1 MFKNKNYVYI
11 NIYTTLKGVSLMTTF
26 SEKEKIQLLADIV
39 ELQTENNNEIDVC
52 NYLTDLFDKYDI
64 KSEILKVN
72 EHRANIVA
80 EIGNGSP
87 ILALSGHMDVVDA
100 GNQDNWSYPPFQLT
114 EKDGKLYGRGT
125 TDMKGGLMAL
135 VVSLIELKEQ
145 NELPHGT
152 IRLLATAGEE
162 KEQEGAKLLADKG
175 YLDDVDSLIIAEP
188 TGSGIYYAHKGS
200 MSCKVT
206 ATGKAVHSSVPF
218 IGDNAIDTLLEFYNL
233 FKEKYSELKQ
243 QDTKHELDVAP
254 MFKSLIGKE
263 ISEEDANYAS
273 GLTAVCS
280 IINGG
285 KQFNSVPDEASLEFN
300 VRPVPE
306 YDNDFIESFFQN
318 IINDVDSNKLSLDIP
333 SNHRPVTSDKNSK
346 LITTIKDVASSYVEQ
361 DEIFVSALVG
371 ATDASSFLGDNK
383 DNVDLAIFGPGN
395 PLMAHQIDEYIEKD
409 MYLKYIDIFK
419 EASIQYLKENKND
432 AVSCPIRVLAVF
444 YCEF

>member
-1 MFKNKNYVYI
+1 
-11 NIYTTLKGVSLMTTF
+11 MTTF

-175 YLDDVDSLIIAEP
+175 YLDDVDGLIIAEP

-346 LITTIKDVASSYVEQ
+346 LIITIKDVASSYVEQ

-419 EASIQYLKENKND
+419 EASIQYLKEK
-432 AVSCPIRVLAVF
+432 
-444 YCEF
+444 

>member
-1 MFKNKNYVYI
+1 
-11 NIYTTLKGVSLMTTF
+11 MTTF

-52 NYLTDLFDKYDI
+52 NYLKDLFDKYDI

-100 GNQDNWSYPPFQLT
+100 GNQDNWTYPPFQLT
-114 EKDGKLYGRGT
+114 EKAGKLYGRGT

-135 VVSLIELKEQ
+135 VITLIEIKEQ
-145 NELPHGT
+145 NQLPQGT

-175 YLDDVDSLIIAEP
+175 YLDDVDGLIIAEP

-419 EASIQYLKENKND
+419 EASIKYLKEK
-432 AVSCPIRVLAVF
+432 
-444 YCEF
+444 

>member
-1 MFKNKNYVYI
+1 MP
-11 NIYTTLKGVSLMTTF
+11 TF

-175 YLDDVDSLIIAEP
+175 YLDDVDGLIIAEP

-419 EASIQYLKENKND
+419 EASIQYLKEK
-432 AVSCPIRVLAVF
+432 
-444 YCEF
+444 

>member
-1 MFKNKNYVYI
+1 
-11 NIYTTLKGVSLMTTF
+11 MTTF
-26 SEKEKIQLLADIV
+26 SEKEKIQLLADII
-39 ELQTENNNEIDVC
+39 ELQTENNNEIEVC
-52 NYLTDLFDKYDI
+52 HYLKNLFDKYDI
-64 KSEILKVN
+64 NSKILKVN
-72 EHRANIVA
+72 EQRANIVA
-80 EIGNGSP
+80 EIGSGSP

-100 GNQDNWSYPPFQLT
+100 GNQDNWTYPPFQLT

-135 VVSLIELKEQ
+135 VITLIELKEQ
-145 NELPHGT
+145 NQLPQGT

-175 YLDDVDSLIIAEP
+175 YLDDVDGLMIAEP

-218 IGDNAIDTLLEFYNL
+218 IGDNAIDTLLEFYNQ
-233 FKEKYSELKQ
+233 FKEKYSELKKN
-243 QDTKHELDVAP
+243 DTKHELDVAP

-263 ISEEDANYAS
+263 ISEEDANDAS

-306 YDNDFIESFFQN
+306 YDNDFVESFFQN
-318 IINDVDSNKLSLDIP
+318 IINDVNSNKLSLEIP
-333 SNHRPVTSDKNSK
+333 SNHCPVTSDKNSK
-346 LITTIKDVASSYVEQ
+346 LITTIKDVASSYIEQ
-361 DEIFVSALVG
+361 GEIFVSALVG

-419 EASIQYLKENKND
+419 EASIQYLKEK
-432 AVSCPIRVLAVF
+432 
-444 YCEF
+444 

>member
-1 MFKNKNYVYI
+1 
-11 NIYTTLKGVSLMTTF
+11 MTTF

-80 EIGNGSP
+80 EIGNGSL

-419 EASIQYLKENKND
+419 EASIQYLKEK
-432 AVSCPIRVLAVF
+432 
-444 YCEF
+444 

>member
-1 MFKNKNYVYI
+1 
-11 NIYTTLKGVSLMTTF
+11 MTTF

-175 YLDDVDSLIIAEP
+175 YLDDVDGLIIAEP

-206 ATGKAVHSSVPF
+206 ATGKAVHRSVPF

-419 EASIQYLKENKND
+419 EASIQYLKEK
-432 AVSCPIRVLAVF
+432 
-444 YCEF
+444 

>member
-1 MFKNKNYVYI
+1 
-11 NIYTTLKGVSLMTTF
+11 MTTF

-52 NYLTDLFDKYDI
+52 NYLKDLFDKYDI

-100 GNQDNWSYPPFQLT
+100 GNQDNWTYPPFQLT
-114 EKDGKLYGRGT
+114 EKAGKLYGRGT

-135 VVSLIELKEQ
+135 VITLIELKEQ
-145 NELPHGT
+145 NQLPQGT

-175 YLDDVDSLIIAEP
+175 YLDDVDGLIIAEP

-233 FKEKYSELKQ
+233 FKEKYSEFKQ

-419 EASIQYLKENKND
+419 EASIKYLKEK
-432 AVSCPIRVLAVF
+432 
-444 YCEF
+444 

>member
-1 MFKNKNYVYI
+1 
-11 NIYTTLKGVSLMTTF
+11 
-26 SEKEKIQLLADIV
+26 KEKIQLLADII
-39 ELQTENNNEIDVC
+39 ELQTENNNEIEVC
-52 NYLTDLFDKYDI
+52 HYLKNLFDKYDI
-64 KSEILKVN
+64 NSKILKVN
-72 EHRANIVA
+72 EQRANIVA
-80 EIGNGSP
+80 EIGSGSP

-100 GNQDNWSYPPFQLT
+100 GNQDNWTYPPFQLT

-135 VVSLIELKEQ
+135 VITLIELKEQ
-145 NELPHGT
+145 NQLPQGT

-175 YLDDVDSLIIAEP
+175 YLDDVDGLMIAEP

-218 IGDNAIDTLLEFYNL
+218 IGDNAIDTLLEFYNQ
-233 FKEKYSELKQ
+233 FKEKYSELKKN
-243 QDTKHELDVAP
+243 DTKHELDVAP

-263 ISEEDANYAS
+263 ISEEDANDAS

-306 YDNDFIESFFQN
+306 YDNDFVESFFQN
-318 IINDVDSNKLSLDIP
+318 IINDVNSNKLSLEIP

-346 LITTIKDVASSYVEQ
+346 LITTIKDVASSYIEQ
-361 DEIFVSALVG
+361 GEIFVSALVG

-419 EASIQYLKENKND
+419 EASIQYLKEK
-432 AVSCPIRVLAVF
+432 
-444 YCEF
+444 

>member
-1 MFKNKNYVYI
+1 
-11 NIYTTLKGVSLMTTF
+11 MTTF
-26 SEKEKIQLLADIV
+26 SEKEKIQLLADII
-39 ELQTENNNEIDVC
+39 ELQTENNNEIEVC
-52 NYLTDLFDKYDI
+52 HYLKNLFDKYDI
-64 KSEILKVN
+64 NSKILKVN
-72 EHRANIVA
+72 EQRANIVA
-80 EIGNGSP
+80 EIGSGSP

-100 GNQDNWSYPPFQLT
+100 GNQDNWTYPPFQLT

-135 VVSLIELKEQ
+135 VITLIELKEQ
-145 NELPHGT
+145 NQLPQGT

-175 YLDDVDSLIIAEP
+175 YLDDVDGLMIAEP

-218 IGDNAIDTLLEFYNL
+218 IGDNAIDTLLEFYNQ
-233 FKEKYSELKQ
+233 FKEKYSELKKN
-243 QDTKHELDVAP
+243 DTKHELDVAP

-263 ISEEDANYAS
+263 ISEEDANDAS

-306 YDNDFIESFFQN
+306 YDNDFVESFFQN
-318 IINDVDSNKLSLDIP
+318 IINNVNSNKLSLEIP

-346 LITTIKDVASSYVEQ
+346 LITTIKDVASSYIEQ
-361 DEIFVSALVG
+361 GEIFVSALVG

-419 EASIQYLKENKND
+419 EASIQYLKEK
-432 AVSCPIRVLAVF
+432 
-444 YCEF
+444 

>member
-1 MFKNKNYVYI
+1 
-11 NIYTTLKGVSLMTTF
+11 MTTF

-52 NYLTDLFDKYDI
+52 NYLKDLFDKYDI

-100 GNQDNWSYPPFQLT
+100 GNQDNWTYPPFQLT
-114 EKDGKLYGRGT
+114 EKAGKLYGRGT

-135 VVSLIELKEQ
+135 VITLIELKEQ
-145 NELPHGT
+145 NQLPQGT

-175 YLDDVDSLIIAEP
+175 YLDDVDGLIIAEP

-306 YDNDFIESFFQN
+306 YDNNFIESFFQN

-419 EASIQYLKENKND
+419 EASIKYLKEK
-432 AVSCPIRVLAVF
+432 
-444 YCEF
+444 

>member
-1 MFKNKNYVYI
+1 
-11 NIYTTLKGVSLMTTF
+11 MTTF

-52 NYLTDLFDKYDI
+52 NYLKDLFDKYDI

-100 GNQDNWSYPPFQLT
+100 GNQDNWTYPPFQLT
-114 EKDGKLYGRGT
+114 EKAGKLYGRGT

-135 VVSLIELKEQ
+135 VITLIELKEQ
-145 NELPHGT
+145 NQLPQGT

-162 KEQEGAKLLADKG
+162 KEQEGTKLLADKG
-175 YLDDVDSLIIAEP
+175 YLDDVDGLIIAEP

-346 LITTIKDVASSYVEQ
+346 LITTIKDVASSYV
-361 DEIFVSALVG
+361 DKDDIFVSALVG

-419 EASIQYLKENKND
+419 EASIKYLKEK
-432 AVSCPIRVLAVF
+432 
-444 YCEF
+444 

>member
-1 MFKNKNYVYI
+1 
-11 NIYTTLKGVSLMTTF
+11 MTTF

-52 NYLTDLFDKYDI
+52 NYLKDLFDKYDI

-100 GNQDNWSYPPFQLT
+100 GNQDNWTYPPFQLT
-114 EKDGKLYGRGT
+114 EKAGKLYGRGT

-135 VVSLIELKEQ
+135 VITLIELKEQ
-145 NELPHGT
+145 NQLPQGT

-175 YLDDVDSLIIAEP
+175 YLDDVDGLIIAEP

-419 EASIQYLKENKND
+419 EAYIKYLKEK
-432 AVSCPIRVLAVF
+432 
-444 YCEF
+444 

>member
-1 MFKNKNYVYI
+1 
-11 NIYTTLKGVSLMTTF
+11 
-26 SEKEKIQLLADIV
+26 EKEKIQLLADIV

-52 NYLTDLFDKYDI
+52 NYLKDLFDKYDI

-100 GNQDNWSYPPFQLT
+100 GNQDNWTYPPFQLT
-114 EKDGKLYGRGT
+114 EKAGKLYGRGT
-125 TDMKGGLMAL
+125 TDMKDGLMAL
-135 VVSLIELKEQ
+135 VITLIELKEQ
-145 NELPHGT
+145 NQLPQGT

-175 YLDDVDSLIIAEP
+175 YLDDVDGLIIAEP

-346 LITTIKDVASSYVEQ
+346 LITTIKDVASSYV
-361 DEIFVSALVG
+361 DKDDIFVSALVG

-419 EASIQYLKENKND
+419 EASIKYLKEK
-432 AVSCPIRVLAVF
+432 
-444 YCEF
+444 

>member
-1 MFKNKNYVYI
+1 
-11 NIYTTLKGVSLMTTF
+11 MTTF
-26 SEKEKIQLLADIV
+26 SEKEKIQLLADII
-39 ELQTENNNEIDVC
+39 ELQTENNNEIEVC
-52 NYLTDLFDKYDI
+52 HYLKNLFDKYDI
-64 KSEILKVN
+64 NSKILKVN
-72 EHRANIVA
+72 EQRANIVA
-80 EIGNGSP
+80 EIGSGSP

-100 GNQDNWSYPPFQLT
+100 GNQDNWTYPPFQLT

-135 VVSLIELKEQ
+135 VITLIELKEQ
-145 NELPHGT
+145 NQLPQGT

-175 YLDDVDSLIIAEP
+175 YLDDVDGLMIAEP

-218 IGDNAIDTLLEFYNL
+218 IGDNAIDTLLEFYNQ
-233 FKEKYSELKQ
+233 FKEKYSELKKN
-243 QDTKHELDVAP
+243 DTKHELDVAP

-263 ISEEDANYAS
+263 ISEEDANDAS
-273 GLTAVCS
+273 GLTAVCL

-306 YDNDFIESFFQN
+306 YDNDFVESFFQN
-318 IINDVDSNKLSLDIP
+318 IINDVNSNKLSLEIP

-346 LITTIKDVASSYVEQ
+346 LITTIKDVASSYIEQ
-361 DEIFVSALVG
+361 GEIFVSALVG

-419 EASIQYLKENKND
+419 EASIQYLKEK
-432 AVSCPIRVLAVF
+432 
-444 YCEF
+444 

>member
-1 MFKNKNYVYI
+1 
-11 NIYTTLKGVSLMTTF
+11 MTTF
-26 SEKEKIQLLADIV
+26 SEKEKIQLLADII
-39 ELQTENNNEIDVC
+39 ELQTENNNEIEVC
-52 NYLTDLFDKYDI
+52 HYLKNLFDKYDI
-64 KSEILKVN
+64 NSKILKVN
-72 EHRANIVA
+72 EQRANIVA
-80 EIGNGSP
+80 EIGSGSP

-100 GNQDNWSYPPFQLT
+100 GNQDNWTYPPFQLT

-135 VVSLIELKEQ
+135 VITLIELKEQ
-145 NELPHGT
+145 NQLPQGT

-175 YLDDVDSLIIAEP
+175 YLDDVDGLMIAEP

-218 IGDNAIDTLLEFYNL
+218 IGDNAIDTLLEFYNQ
-233 FKEKYSELKQ
+233 FKEKYSELKKN
-243 QDTKHELDVAP
+243 DTKHELDVAP

-263 ISEEDANYAS
+263 ISEEDANDAS

-306 YDNDFIESFFQN
+306 YDNDFVESFFQN
-318 IINDVDSNKLSLDIP
+318 IINDVNSNKLSLEIP

-346 LITTIKDVASSYVEQ
+346 LITTIKDVASSYIEQ
-361 DEIFVSALVG
+361 GEIFVSALVG
-371 ATDASSFLGDNK
+371 ATNASSFLGDNK

-419 EASIQYLKENKND
+419 EASIQYLKEK
-432 AVSCPIRVLAVF
+432 
-444 YCEF
+444 

>member
-1 MFKNKNYVYI
+1 
-11 NIYTTLKGVSLMTTF
+11 MTTF

-175 YLDDVDSLIIAEP
+175 YLDDVDGLIIAEP

-218 IGDNAIDTLLEFYNL
+218 ISDNAIDTLLEFYNL

-419 EASIQYLKENKND
+419 EASIQYLKEK
-432 AVSCPIRVLAVF
+432 
-444 YCEF
+444 

>member
-1 MFKNKNYVYI
+1 
-11 NIYTTLKGVSLMTTF
+11 MTTF

-52 NYLTDLFDKYDI
+52 NYLKDLFDKYDI

-419 EASIQYLKENKND
+419 EASIQYLKEK
-432 AVSCPIRVLAVF
+432 
-444 YCEF
+444 

>member
-1 MFKNKNYVYI
+1 
-11 NIYTTLKGVSLMTTF
+11 MTTF

-162 KEQEGAKLLADKG
+162 KGQEGAKLLADKG
-175 YLDDVDSLIIAEP
+175 YLDDVDGLIIAEP

-419 EASIQYLKENKND
+419 EASIQYLKEK
-432 AVSCPIRVLAVF
+432 
-444 YCEF
+444 

>member
-1 MFKNKNYVYI
+1 
-11 NIYTTLKGVSLMTTF
+11 MTTF

-175 YLDDVDSLIIAEP
+175 YLDDVDGLIIAEP

-383 DNVDLAIFGPGN
+383 DNVDLANFGPGN

-419 EASIQYLKENKND
+419 EASIQYLKEK
-432 AVSCPIRVLAVF
+432 
-444 YCEF
+444 

>member
-1 MFKNKNYVYI
+1 
-11 NIYTTLKGVSLMTTF
+11 MTTF

-175 YLDDVDSLIIAEP
+175 YLDDVDGLIIAEP

-206 ATGKAVHSSVPF
+206 ATSKAVHSSVPF

-419 EASIQYLKENKND
+419 EASIQYLKEK
-432 AVSCPIRVLAVF
+432 
-444 YCEF
+444 

>member
-1 MFKNKNYVYI
+1 
-11 NIYTTLKGVSLMTTF
+11 MTTF

-52 NYLTDLFDKYDI
+52 NYLKDLFDKYDI

-100 GNQDNWSYPPFQLT
+100 GNQDNWTYPPFQLT
-114 EKDGKLYGRGT
+114 EKAGKLYGRGT

-135 VVSLIELKEQ
+135 VITLIELKEQ
-145 NELPHGT
+145 NQLPQGT

-175 YLDDVDSLIIAEP
+175 YLDDVDGLIIAEP

-318 IINDVDSNKLSLDIP
+318 IINDVDSKKLSLDIP

-419 EASIQYLKENKND
+419 EASIKYLKEK
-432 AVSCPIRVLAVF
+432 
-444 YCEF
+444 

>member
-1 MFKNKNYVYI
+1 
-11 NIYTTLKGVSLMTTF
+11 MTTF

-39 ELQTENNNEIDVC
+39 ELQTENNNVIDVC
-52 NYLTDLFDKYDI
+52 NSKKDLFDKYDI

-100 GNQDNWSYPPFQLT
+100 GNQDNWTYPPFQLT
-114 EKDGKLYGRGT
+114 EKAGKLYGRGT

-135 VVSLIELKEQ
+135 VITLIELKEQ
-145 NELPHGT
+145 NQLPQGT

-175 YLDDVDSLIIAEP
+175 YLDDVDGLIIAEP

-346 LITTIKDVASSYVEQ
+346 LITTIKDVASSYV
-361 DEIFVSALVG
+361 DKDDIFVSALVG

-419 EASIQYLKENKND
+419 EASIKYLKEK
-432 AVSCPIRVLAVF
+432 
-444 YCEF
+444 

>member
-1 MFKNKNYVYI
+1 
-11 NIYTTLKGVSLMTTF
+11 MTTF

-175 YLDDVDSLIIAEP
+175 YLDDVDGLIIAEP
-188 TGSGIYYAHKGS
+188 TGSVIYYAHKGS

-419 EASIQYLKENKND
+419 EASIQYLKEK
-432 AVSCPIRVLAVF
+432 
-444 YCEF
+444 

>member
-1 MFKNKNYVYI
+1 
-11 NIYTTLKGVSLMTTF
+11 MTTF

-175 YLDDVDSLIIAEP
+175 YLDDVDGLIIAEP
-188 TGSGIYYAHKGS
+188 TGSGICYAHKGS

-419 EASIQYLKENKND
+419 EASIQYLKEK
-432 AVSCPIRVLAVF
+432 
-444 YCEF
+444 

>member
-1 MFKNKNYVYI
+1 
-11 NIYTTLKGVSLMTTF
+11 TTF

-52 NYLTDLFDKYDI
+52 NYLKDLFDKYDI

-100 GNQDNWSYPPFQLT
+100 GNQDNWTYPPFQLT
-114 EKDGKLYGRGT
+114 EKAGKLYGRGT

-135 VVSLIELKEQ
+135 VITLIELKEQ
-145 NELPHGT
+145 NQLPQGT

-175 YLDDVDSLIIAEP
+175 YLDDVDGLIIAEP

-346 LITTIKDVASSYVEQ
+346 LITTIKDVASSYV
-361 DEIFVSALVG
+361 DKDDIFVSALVG

-419 EASIQYLKENKND
+419 EASIKYLKEK
-432 AVSCPIRVLAVF
+432 
-444 YCEF
+444 

>member
-1 MFKNKNYVYI
+1 
-11 NIYTTLKGVSLMTTF
+11 MTTF

-100 GNQDNWSYPPFQLT
+100 GNRDNWSYPPFQLT

-419 EASIQYLKENKND
+419 EASIQYLKEK
-432 AVSCPIRVLAVF
+432 
-444 YCEF
+444 

>member
-1 MFKNKNYVYI
+1 
-11 NIYTTLKGVSLMTTF
+11 
-26 SEKEKIQLLADIV
+26 EKEKIQLLADIV

-175 YLDDVDSLIIAEP
+175 YLDDVDGLIIAEP

-419 EASIQYLKENKND
+419 EASIQYLKEK
-432 AVSCPIRVLAVF
+432 
-444 YCEF
+444 

>member
-1 MFKNKNYVYI
+1 
-11 NIYTTLKGVSLMTTF
+11 MTTF

-52 NYLTDLFDKYDI
+52 NYLKDLFDKYDI

-100 GNQDNWSYPPFQLT
+100 GNQDNWTYPPFQLT

-135 VVSLIELKEQ
+135 VITLIELKEQ
-145 NELPHGT
+145 NQLPQGT

-175 YLDDVDSLIIAEP
+175 YLDDVDGLIIAEP

-346 LITTIKDVASSYVEQ
+346 LITTIKDVASSYVNK
-361 DEIFVSALVG
+361 DDIFVSALVG

-419 EASIQYLKENKND
+419 EASIQYLKEK
-432 AVSCPIRVLAVF
+432 
-444 YCEF
+444 

>member
-1 MFKNKNYVYI
+1 MI
-11 NIYTTLKGVSLMTTF
+11 TTF
-26 SEKEKIQLLADIV
+26 SEKEKIQLLADII
-39 ELQTENNNEIDVC
+39 ELQTENNNEIEVC
-52 NYLTDLFDKYDI
+52 HYLKNLFDKYDI
-64 KSEILKVN
+64 NSKILKVN
-72 EHRANIVA
+72 EQRANIVA
-80 EIGNGSP
+80 EIGSGSP

-100 GNQDNWSYPPFQLT
+100 GNQDNWTYPPFQLT

-135 VVSLIELKEQ
+135 VITLIELKEQ
-145 NELPHGT
+145 NQLPQGT

-175 YLDDVDSLIIAEP
+175 YLDDVDGLMIAEP

-218 IGDNAIDTLLEFYNL
+218 IGDNAIDTLLEFYNQ
-233 FKEKYSELKQ
+233 FKEKYSELKKN
-243 QDTKHELDVAP
+243 DTKHELDVAP

-263 ISEEDANYAS
+263 ISEEDANDAS

-306 YDNDFIESFFQN
+306 YDNDFVESFFQN
-318 IINDVDSNKLSLDIP
+318 IINDVNSNKLSLEIP

-346 LITTIKDVASSYVEQ
+346 LITTIKDVASSYIEQ
-361 DEIFVSALVG
+361 GEIFVSALVG

-419 EASIQYLKENKND
+419 EASIQYLKEK
-432 AVSCPIRVLAVF
+432 
-444 YCEF
+444 

>member
-1 MFKNKNYVYI
+1 
-11 NIYTTLKGVSLMTTF
+11 MTTF

-52 NYLTDLFDKYDI
+52 NYLKDLFDKYDI

-100 GNQDNWSYPPFQLT
+100 GNQDNWTYPPFQLT
-114 EKDGKLYGRGT
+114 EKAGKLYGRGT

-135 VVSLIELKEQ
+135 VITLIELKEQ
-145 NELPHGT
+145 NQLPRGT

-175 YLDDVDSLIIAEP
+175 YLDDVDGLIIAEP

-346 LITTIKDVASSYVEQ
+346 LITTIKDVASSYV
-361 DEIFVSALVG
+361 DKDDIFVSALVG

-419 EASIQYLKENKND
+419 EASIKYLKEK
-432 AVSCPIRVLAVF
+432 
-444 YCEF
+444 

>member
-1 MFKNKNYVYI
+1 
-11 NIYTTLKGVSLMTTF
+11 
-26 SEKEKIQLLADIV
+26 ADIV

-419 EASIQYLKENKND
+419 EASIQYLKEK
-432 AVSCPIRVLAVF
+432 
-444 YCEF
+444 

>member
-1 MFKNKNYVYI
+1 
-11 NIYTTLKGVSLMTTF
+11 MTTF

-52 NYLTDLFDKYDI
+52 NYLKDLFDKYDI

-100 GNQDNWSYPPFQLT
+100 GNQDNWTYPPFQLT
-114 EKDGKLYGRGT
+114 EKAGKLYGRGT

-135 VVSLIELKEQ
+135 VITLIELKEQ
-145 NELPHGT
+145 NQLPQGT

-175 YLDDVDSLIIAEP
+175 YLDDVDGLIIAEP

-346 LITTIKDVASSYVEQ
+346 LITTIKDIASSYVEQ

-371 ATDASSFLGDNK
+371 ATDSSSFLGDNK

-419 EASIQYLKENKND
+419 EASIKYLKEK
-432 AVSCPIRVLAVF
+432 
-444 YCEF
+444 

>member
-1 MFKNKNYVYI
+1 
-11 NIYTTLKGVSLMTTF
+11 MTTF
-26 SEKEKIQLLADIV
+26 SEKEKVQLLADIV

-52 NYLTDLFDKYDI
+52 NYLKNLFDKYNI

-80 EIGNGSP
+80 EIGYGSP

-100 GNQDNWSYPPFQLT
+100 GNHDNWSYPPFQLT

-175 YLDDVDSLIIAEP
+175 YLDDVDALIIAEP

-233 FKEKYSELKQ
+233 FKEKYSELKK

-306 YDNDFIESFFQN
+306 YDNDFIEPFFQN
-318 IINDVDSNKLSLDIP
+318 IINDVDSQKLSLDIP

-346 LITTIKDVASSYVEQ
+346 LITTIKDVASSYV
-361 DEIFVSALVG
+361 DKDDIFVSALVG

-419 EASIQYLKENKND
+419 EASIKYLKEK
-432 AVSCPIRVLAVF
+432 
-444 YCEF
+444 

>member
-1 MFKNKNYVYI
+1 
-11 NIYTTLKGVSLMTTF
+11 MTTF

-80 EIGNGSP
+80 EIGNDSP

-175 YLDDVDSLIIAEP
+175 YLDDVDGLIIAEP

-419 EASIQYLKENKND
+419 EASIQYLKEK
-432 AVSCPIRVLAVF
+432 
-444 YCEF
+444 